1 VLGGAIFVLLRATPI
16 ISDLQPQPTP
26 ITAGWQVLAL
36 STVDHFNTLAV
47 DRSGFIYMVADDH
60 RIQKLSPSGQSV
72 AGPWGA
78 SGGPVEFDQPRG
90 VALDH
95 AGSVYVTEAGGVQ
108 RVQHL
113 APFAPDWMQT
123 LGRWGAP
130 GAAAGQFNSPSGVA
144 VADDGSIYVADT
156 DNSRIQKLTSIGQ
169 PLAQWG
175 SIGTAAGQFS
185 APLGVAVD
193 RQGNVYV
200 ADTANDRIQ
209 KLSPEGKPMAQWGS
223 HGTAPG
229 ELSSPSGIAVADDGS
244 MYVADT
250 DNARI
255 QKLSS
260 DGRPQSLWG
269 VPGGGAAPGQFNT
282 PISVALDAAGAVYV
296 LDSGN
301 HHIQKLPAPQS

>member
-1 VLGGAIFVLLRATPI
+1 
-16 ISDLQPQPTP
+16 
-26 ITAGWQVLAL
+26 
-36 STVDHFNTLAV
+36 
-47 DRSGFIYMVADDH
+47 
-60 RIQKLSPSGQSV
+60 
-72 AGPWGA
+72 
-78 SGGPVEFDQPRG
+78 
-90 VALDH
+90 
-95 AGSVYVTEAGGVQ
+95 
-108 RVQHL
+108 
-113 APFAPDWMQT
+113 
-123 LGRWGAP
+123 
-130 GAAAGQFNSPSGVA
+130 
-144 VADDGSIYVADT
+144 
-156 DNSRIQKLTSIGQ
+156 
-169 PLAQWG
+169 
-175 SIGTAAGQFS
+175 
-185 APLGVAVD
+185 
-193 RQGNVYV
+193 
-200 ADTANDRIQ
+200 
-209 KLSPEGKPMAQWGS
+209 MAQWGS